1 MKKPIQY
8 EWCET
13 ARRYVV
19 PAEKPKPVAVEE
31 KAKKPKKKPKPY

>member
-13 ARRYVV
+13 ARRYVA
-19 PAEKPKPVAVEE
+19 PAEKPKPVPVA
-31 KAKKPKKKPKPY
+31 PKKKPAAKPAE